1 MLKLCKDCR
10 HYQHNSLFPYCLH
23 PKLSTISLVDGKSE
37 PHTCSTQ
44 RMMSADCG
52 PNGELFEPS
61 EAQLEKWEAELE
73 RDRKIE
79 ASRERSQ
86 DRADQRKDFDFERD
100 CGARP

>member
-1 MLKLCKDCR
+1 MLKLCKDCK
-10 HYQHNSLFPYCLH
+10 HYQHNSLFPCCLH
-23 PKLSTISLVDGKSE
+23 PKLSTISLVDGKPE

-61 EAQLEKWEAELE
+61 ANYAEYL
-73 RDRKIE
+73 RDQKIE
-79 ASRERSQ
+79 AARERSE
-86 DRADQRKDFDFERD
+86 DRAAERADFDFERD